1 MYCKRCGTKNKDD
14 ALFCA
19 NCGQKLKETPVQKPE
34 PELEAKEIDHPE
46 PEPTKKPVP
55 KNWII
60 AIICVIVVAAGI
72 IGYQYSK
79 SKNKKESA
87 ATAQQKTTEDTTQ
100 NTKNKTQGEDVA
112 DSKDGTDAEDKTAS
126 KDTADDQDEDE
137 RQDLPY
143 TNNEEMD
150 LNACTDPDNYQ
161 YVTSD
166 DKSFGF
172 AYPKYLFNH
181 SEVSD
186 TDDQYI
192 LKHSNGN
199 DWDIIATI
207 TKTEAIYKNDPVKNV
222 QHIFDNTKSHMNN
235 ITFQYPQ
242 GGRTPK
248 VYKGKTTMIIMGY
261 EDSAKTEC
269 EYLLITSD
277 NKNIYSMEI
286 DFKDSDYK
294 DEFKPINYVVDCMYR
309 GCSFT
314 NSTYQMRSFTQF
326 QNDDMGYKK

>member
-60 AIICVIVVAAGI
+60 AIICVIVVVAGI

-87 ATAQQKTTEDTTQ
+87 ATAQQKTTEDTAQ

-112 DSKDGTDAEDKTAS
+112 DSKDGTDAEDTANS
-126 KDTADDQDEDE
+126 QDENTDNE
-137 RQDLPY
+137 QDLPY
-143 TNNEEMD
+143 TNNVKMD
-150 LNACTDPDNYQ
+150 LTACTDPDNY
-161 YVTSD
+161 YYFTAK

-172 AYPKYLFNH
+172 LYPKYLFNQCY
-181 SEVSD
+181 VSD
-186 TDDQYI
+186 EGDQYI
-192 LKHSNGN
+192 LEHSTGSGEEAS
-199 DWDIIATI
+199 DYTATI
-207 TKTEAIYKNDPVKNV
+207 TKTEDVYTDDPVSSVKQVFEKTKSKMKKVTFEYPKGRDPKIYSGGKASMCLEGYLDDDMTQCQYLLATSDGEYTYTMVLTFYDPDYKNEHN
-222 QHIFDNTKSHMNN
+222 
-235 ITFQYPQ
+235 
-242 GGRTPK
+242 K
-248 VYKGKTTMIIMGY
+248 V
-261 EDSAKTEC
+261 
-269 EYLLITSD
+269 
-277 NKNIYSMEI
+277 
-286 DFKDSDYK
+286 DY
-294 DEFKPINYVVDCMYR
+294 IADCMYR

-314 NSTYQMRSFTQF
+314 NSTKQIRSFAKF
-326 QNDDMGYKK
+326 KKDAE